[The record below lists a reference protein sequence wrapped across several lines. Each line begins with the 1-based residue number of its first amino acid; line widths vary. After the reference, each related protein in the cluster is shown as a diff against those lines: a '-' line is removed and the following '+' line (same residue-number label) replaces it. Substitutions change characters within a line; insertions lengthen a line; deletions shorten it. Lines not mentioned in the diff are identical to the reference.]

1 LAHPVSHAVS
11 VGVPAAT
18 LARDEETRNAVTT
31 HDETTADRDS
41 TPVVLTR
48 GASSAGSSSHWRRML
63 QRAGERTVLGVLWLC
78 AAVSILTTVGIVV
91 ILFEEAST
99 FFGNGGVTLREFL
112 TGTEWRPF
120 GSAEQGEFGVLPLVA
135 GTLLVT
141 AIALIVAVPLGLA
154 SAAYLSEYAPSRV
167 RRYLKPT
174 LEVLAGVPT
183 VVLGYFALTFMT
195 PLLRATIGQVTTISI
210 FNAASAGIVM
220 GIMIVPTIASLSE
233 DAMSAVPD
241 ALREGAYGLGSPK
254 RSVVTRVIMPAALSG
269 IVAAVILGL
278 GRAIG
283 ETMIVAIAA
292 GNLPSMT
299 FSPFDQIQAMTAYIV
314 QAVQGEAP
322 RGSLTYQ
329 SIFAVGAL
337 LFVMTLTINLI
348 AARFVR
354 RYREAY

>member
-1 LAHPVSHAVS
+1 MTTYQDVDRGRRAPVSLRPS
-11 VGVPAAT
+11 SPRIGEKLILAA
-18 LARDEETRNAVTT
+18 
-31 HDETTADRDS
+31 
-41 TPVVLTR
+41 
-48 GASSAGSSSHWRRML
+48 
-63 QRAGERTVLGVLWLC
+63 LWVC
-78 AAVSILTTVGIVV
+78 AAISILTTIGIVV
-91 ILFEEAST
+91 ILFTEAAT
-99 FFGNGGVTLREFL
+99 FFGNKTIGVGDFL

-120 GSAEQGEFGVLPLVA
+120 GGADQGEFGVLPLVA

-141 AIALIVAVPLGLA
+141 VIALVVAVPLGLA
-154 SAAYLSEYAPSRV
+154 SAAYLSEYAPTRV
-167 RRYLKPT
+167 RRFLKPT

-195 PLLRATIGQVTTISI
+195 PVLRATFGLVTTVSI

-241 ALREGAYGLGSPK
+241 ALREGAYGLGSSK
-254 RSVVTRVIMPAALSG
+254 RFVVSRVVMPAALSG
-269 IVAAVILGL
+269 IVAAVILAL

-292 GNLPSMT
+292 GNLPALT
-299 FSPFDQIQAMTAYIV
+299 YNPFDQIQAMTAYIV

-337 LFVMTLTINLI
+337 LFVMTLTVNLI

-354 RYREAY
+354 RYREVY

>member
-1 LAHPVSHAVS
+1 
-11 VGVPAAT
+11 
-18 LARDEETRNAVTT
+18 VTT
-31 HDETTADRDS
+31 TEHPAS
-41 TPVVLTR
+41 PHGGQPISLK
-48 GASSAGSSSHWRRML
+48 ASSPRI
-63 QRAGERTVLGVLWLC
+63 GERVVMAVLWTC
-78 AAVSILTTVGIVV
+78 AAISILTTIGIVV
-91 ILFEEAST
+91 ILFEEAAT
-99 FFGNGGVTLREFL
+99 FFENEGITIAGFL
-112 TGTEWRPF
+112 TGTEWMPF
-120 GSAEQGEFGVLPLVA
+120 GSAEQGRFGVLPLVA

-154 SAAYLSEYAPSRV
+154 SAAYLSEYAPARV
-167 RRYLKPT
+167 RRFLKPT

-195 PLLRATIGQVTTISI
+195 PLLRATVGQLTDISI

-233 DAMSAVPD
+233 DAMTAVPD
-241 ALREGAYGLGSPK
+241 ALREGAYGLGSSK
-254 RSVVTRVIMPAALSG
+254 RYVVTRIVMPAALSG

-283 ETMIVAIAA
+283 ETMIVAIA
-292 GNLPSMT
+292 GGGLPSMT
-299 FSPFDQIQAMTAYIV
+299 LNPFDQIQAMTAYIV
-314 QAVQGEAP
+314 QAVQGEAA

-337 LFVMTLTINLI
+337 LFVMTLVVNLI